1 MKQSF
6 VVAMHASMPSMCLS
20 LLEERKNEGM
30 HTLKN
35 QKYCKMFPSQQT
47 LHETCATFDGRGWL
61 LII

>member
-6 VVAMHASMPSMCLS
+6 VVAMHASMPSVCLS

-35 QKYCKMFPSQQT
+35 QSTAKCSPASKPYMKHV
-47 LHETCATFDGRGWL
+47 LHLMGGGGF
-61 LII
+61 